1 MYLNSPGVPTHSLRH
16 IKLFYIKANREHLPS
31 VSTCKVH
38 GARHSGRDAYV
49 FFGDLHTHAYAYLCM
64 LELSGFPVLIHNSRL
79 LHLCLITLLP
89 RGPESISS
97 KNKRPQAARVATS
110 LPTRQSRLALLVSD
124 R

>member
-64 LELSGFPVLIHNSRL
+64 LELSGFPVLIHN
-79 LHLCLITLLP
+79 
-89 RGPESISS
+89 
-97 KNKRPQAARVATS
+97 QASAS
-110 LPTRQSRLALLVSD
+110 LPHHTASSGPREHFKQKQETSGSTSGNISAN
-124 R
+124 